1 MLVGILSLFFQIAA
15 QERLLMIEHPAD
27 ASFAPLDLQPGC
39 EIVRKPVALHGEKT
53 KSILTW
59 LIEGN
64 GAAVEGDDA
73 MQGLG
78 NSVEESLLGQ
88 VRDDRI
94 IDFKQRAV
102 TLCDCEALHARLRTR
117 HLGRLLEWCARQVV
131 VSEKAVA
138 AATESV
144 ATS

>member
-1 MLVGILSLFFQIAA
+1 MV
-15 QERLLMIEHPAD
+15 EHPSD
-27 ASFAPLDLQPGC
+27 AGLAALNLQPRC
-39 EIVRKPVALHGEKT
+39 EIVRRPVTLYGEKT

-59 LIEGN
+59 LIKSN

-73 MQGLG
+73 MQGFG
-78 NSVEESLLGQ
+78 DSVQEGLLGQ
-88 VRDDRI
+88 VCDDGI
-94 IDFKQRAV
+94 VDLKECAV
-102 TLCDCEALHARLRTR
+102 TLCNCEDLHARLGTR
-117 HLGRLLEWCARQVV
+117 HLGRLFEWCSRQVV

>member
-27 ASFAPLDLQPGC
+27 AGFAPFDLQPGC
-39 EIVRKPVALHGEKT
+39 EIVRKPVAFHGEKT
-53 KSILTW
+53 KSILTG
-59 LIEGN
+59 LIKGDC
-64 GAAVEGDDA
+64 AAVEGDDA

-102 TLCDCEALHARLRTR
+102 TLCDCEALHARLRIR
-117 HLGRLLEWCARQVV
+117 HLGRLFEWCRQVV